1 MIVSLC
7 ICLIKWLLCIV
18 PGEVGEKSGLN
29 NLDIVL
35 FFIYIRDLHVELTE
49 EIYIQVTYV

>member
-1 MIVSLC
+1 M
-7 ICLIKWLLCIV
+7 